1 MYTRYKI
8 MAQTWTDTPTLKQI
22 KIGDNVYFLK
32 DAAARAILDTYTALP
47 TYTPTTDINSK
58 GNTVA
63 TTETIKQYV
72 DTQVGAI
79 HKFDVTI
86 YEKLP
91 TASADTMYI
100 LGLVAD
106 KDAEAGTYIEYITI
120 RSGSGDNYT
129 YAWEQIGSTK
139 TDLTDYVKKAT
150 KVAGIALDHDITVE
164 ELSAASALNLKAL
177 SHKDSATGSLSTV
190 DSATVSFTP
199 AGSVEVTATATTITS
214 AGNYTPAGTVTGT
227 ATPSGDVTVS
237 VTNESAA
244 ATLTTADY
252 IPAGSVSV
260 ALSNATFNAVKSV
273 GTAASFTEGKFTPAT
288 ITYNNDSSF
297 ATEGVTATVDADAES
312 LELTVATK
320 ASASVIT
327 AFNGGSKAADTFTP
341 NETAQMEETTV
352 GVQSAGFTGTKAEN
366 ALVTGVSYSK
376 ASGATATFEGTA
388 SDITAKFAGT
398 AATIS
403 VSGSYDKADASA
415 TFTGTAVKDQE
426 VTLTKTAK
434 TITVQ

>member
-1 MYTRYKI
+1 
-8 MAQTWTDTPTLKQI
+8 MAQNWTDTPTLKQI
-22 KIGDNVYFLK
+22 KIGDNTYFIK

-47 TYTPTTDINSK
+47 TYTPTTDIGAT

-63 TTETIKQYV
+63 TTETIKKYV
-72 DTQVGAI
+72 DAQVGAI

-86 YEKLP
+86 YEALP

-106 KDAEAGTYIEYITI
+106 ATAEAGTYLEYITI
-120 RSGSGDNYT
+120 RNGSEGSYT

-139 TDLTDYVKKAT
+139 TDLTDYVKKTT
-150 KVAGIALDHDITVE
+150 KVAGIALDHNITVD

-177 SHKDSATGSLSTV
+177 SHKDSATGTLDTV
-190 DSATVSFTP
+190 DSAKVSFTP
-199 AGSVEVTATATTITS
+199 AGSVAVTTTATTLTS
-214 AGNYTPAGTVTGT
+214 EGNYTPAGTVTGT
-227 ATPSGDVTVS
+227 ATPTGNVSVS
-237 VTNESAA
+237 VTNEAA
-244 ATLTTADY
+244 TATLTTSDY
-252 IPAGSVSV
+252 TPAGSVSV
-260 ALSNATFNAVKSV
+260 ALSNATFNTVKSV
-273 GTAASFTEGKFTPAT
+273 GTAASFVEGAFTPAT
-288 ITYNNDSSF
+288 LEYNNNNSF
-297 ATEGVTATVDADAES
+297 ATDGVTATVNTESES
-312 LELTVATK
+312 LELAVATK
-320 ASASVIT
+320 VAASVIT
-327 AFNGGSKAADTFTP
+327 SFNGGSKAADTFTP
-341 NETAQMEETTV
+341 NETAQMQETTV
-352 GVQSAGFTGTKAEN
+352 GVESAGFTGTKVEN

-376 ASGATATFEGTA
+376 ASGATATFTGTA

-403 VSGSYDKADASA
+403 VSGSYDKADADA

>member
-1 MYTRYKI
+1 

-22 KIGDNVYFLK
+22 KIGDNTYFLK

-47 TYTPTTDINSK
+47 TYTPTTDIGAT

-63 TTETIKQYV
+63 TTETIKRYV
-72 DTQVGAI
+72 DAQVGAI

-86 YEKLP
+86 YETLP
-91 TASADTMYI
+91 TASENTMYI

-106 KDAEAGTYIEYITI
+106 ATAEAGTYLEYITI
-120 RSGSGDNYT
+120 RKGSEGNYT

-177 SHKDSATGSLSTV
+177 SHKDSATGTINTV
-190 DSATVSFTP
+190 DSAKVSFTP
-199 AGSVEVTATATTITS
+199 AGSVAVTTTATTLTS
-214 AGNYTPAGTVTGT
+214 EGNYTPAGTVTGT
-227 ATPSGDVTVS
+227 ATPRGDVSVS
-237 VTNESAA
+237 VTNADTA

-252 IPAGSVSV
+252 TPAGRVSV
-260 ALSNATFNAVKSV
+260 ALSNATFNTVKSV
-273 GTAASFTEGKFTPAT
+273 GTAASFVEGVFTPAT
-288 ITYNNDSSF
+288 LEYNNENSF
-297 ATEGVTATVDADAES
+297 ATDGVTATVNAESES
-312 LELTVATK
+312 LELAVATK
-320 ASASVIT
+320 VAASVIT
-327 AFNGGSKAADTFTP
+327 SFNGGSKAADTFTP
-341 NETAQMEETTV
+341 NETAQMQETTV
-352 GVQSAGFTGTKAEN
+352 GVDSAGFTGTKVEN

-376 ASGATATFEGTA
+376 ASGATATFTGTA
-388 SDITAKFAGT
+388 SDITANFVGT

-403 VSGSYDKADASA
+403 VSGSYDKANANA

>member
-1 MYTRYKI
+1 
-8 MAQTWTDTPTLKQI
+8 MAQIWTDTLTLKQI
-22 KIGDNVYFLK
+22 KIGDNVYFIK

-47 TYTPTTDINSK
+47 TYTPTTDIGAT

-63 TTETIKQYV
+63 TTETIKKYV
-72 DTQVGAI
+72 DAQVGAI

-86 YEKLP
+86 YEALP
-91 TASADTMYI
+91 EASADTMYI

-106 KDAEAGTYIEYITI
+106 ATAEAGTYLEYITI
-120 RSGSGDNYT
+120 RKGTESNYT

-150 KVAGIALDHDITVE
+150 KVAGIALDHDITVK

-177 SHKDSATGSLSTV
+177 SHKDSATGTLSTV
-190 DSATVSFTP
+190 DSAKVSFTP
-199 AGSVEVTATATTITS
+199 AGSVAVTTTATTLAS
-214 AGNYTPAGTVTGT
+214 EGKYTPAGAVTGT
-227 ATPSGDVTVS
+227 VTPAGNVAVS
-237 VTNESAA
+237 VTNKATA

-252 IPAGSVSV
+252 TPAGSVSV

-273 GTAASFTEGKFTPAT
+273 GTAASFTEGAFTPAT
-288 ITYNNDSSF
+288 LAYNNDNSF

-312 LELTVATK
+312 LELAVATK
-320 ASASVIT
+320 VAASVIT
-327 AFNGGSKAADTFTP
+327 SFNGGSKAADKFTP
-341 NETAQMEETTV
+341 NKTAQMEETTV
-352 GVQSAGFTGTKAEN
+352 GVRSAGFTGTKAKN

-376 ASGATATFEGTA
+376 ASGATAAFTGTA
-388 SDITAKFAGT
+388 SGITAKFAGT
-398 AATIS
+398 ETTIS
-403 VSGSYDKADASA
+403 VSGSYDKADAKA

>member
-1 MYTRYKI
+1 
-8 MAQTWTDTPTLKQI
+8 MAQTWTGTPTLKQI
-22 KIGDNVYFLK
+22 KIGDNTYFIK

-47 TYTPTTDINSK
+47 TYTPTTDIGAT

-63 TTETIKQYV
+63 TTETIKRYV
-72 DTQVGAI
+72 DAQVGAI

-91 TASADTMYI
+91 AASADTMYI

-106 KDAEAGTYIEYITI
+106 ASAEAGTYLEYITI
-120 RSGSGDNYT
+120 RNGSEGNYT

-177 SHKDSATGSLSTV
+177 SHKDSATGTINTV
-190 DSATVSFTP
+190 DSAKVSFTP
-199 AGSVEVTATATTITS
+199 AGSVAVTTTATTLTS
-214 AGNYTPAGTVTGT
+214 EGNYTPAGTVTGT
-227 ATPSGDVTVS
+227 ATPAGNVAVS
-237 VTNESAA
+237 VTNE

-252 IPAGSVSV
+252 TPAGTVSVS
-260 ALSNATFNAVKSV
+260 LSNATFNAVKSV
-273 GTAASFTEGKFTPAT
+273 GTKASFTEGAFTPAT
-288 ITYNNDSSF
+288 LVYNNDNSF
-297 ATEGVTATVDADAES
+297 ATDGVTASVDTAAES
-312 LELTVATK
+312 LELTVASK
-320 ASASVIT
+320 VAASVIT
-327 AFNGGSKAADTFTP
+327 SFSGGSKAADTFTP
-341 NETAQMEETTV
+341 NETAQMQETTV
-352 GVQSAGFTGTKAEN
+352 GVQSAGFTGTKVEN

-376 ASGATATFEGTA
+376 ASGATATFTGTA

-403 VSGSYDKADASA
+403 VSGSYDKADANA

>member
-1 MYTRYKI
+1 
-8 MAQTWTDTPTLKQI
+8 MAQAWTGTPTLKQI
-22 KIGDNVYFLK
+22 KIGDNVYFIK

-47 TYTPTTDINSK
+47 TYTPTTDIGAT

-63 TTETIKQYV
+63 TTETIKRYV
-72 DTQVGAI
+72 DAQVGAI

-91 TASADTMYI
+91 AASADTMYI

-106 KDAEAGTYIEYITI
+106 ASAEAGTYLEHITI
-120 RSGSGDNYT
+120 RNGSEGNYT

-139 TDLTDYVKKAT
+139 TDLTDYVKKTT
-150 KVAGIALDHDITVE
+150 KVAGIALDHNITVE
-164 ELSAASALNLKAL
+164 ELSAATALNLKAL
-177 SHKDSATGSLSTV
+177 SHKDSATGTVSTV
-190 DSATVSFTP
+190 DSAKVSFTP
-199 AGSVEVTATATTITS
+199 AGSVAVTTTATPLTS
-214 AGNYTPAGTVTGT
+214 EGNYTPAGTVTGT
-227 ATPSGDVTVS
+227 ATPTGNVSVS
-237 VTNESAA
+237 VTNEAA
-244 ATLTTADY
+244 TATLTTSDY
-252 IPAGSVSV
+252 TPAGSVSV
-260 ALSNATFNAVKSV
+260 ALSNATFNTVKSV
-273 GTAASFTEGKFTPAT
+273 GTAASFVEGAFTPAT
-288 ITYNNDSSF
+288 LEYNNNNSF
-297 ATEGVTATVDADAES
+297 ATEGMTATVNTADES
-312 LELTVATK
+312 LELAVATK
-320 ASASVIT
+320 VAASVIT
-327 AFNGGSKAADTFTP
+327 SFNGGSKAADKFTP

-376 ASGATATFEGTA
+376 ASGATATFTGTA

-403 VSGSYDKADASA
+403 VSGSYDKANADA

>member
-1 MYTRYKI
+1 
-8 MAQTWTDTPTLKQI
+8 MAQTWTGTPTLKQI
-22 KIGDNVYFLK
+22 KIGDNTYFIK

-47 TYTPTTDINSK
+47 TYTPTTDIGAT

-63 TTETIKQYV
+63 TTETIKKYV
-72 DTQVGAI
+72 DAQVGAI

-86 YEKLP
+86 YEELP
-91 TASADTMYI
+91 AASADTMYI

-106 KDAEAGTYIEYITI
+106 ASAEAGTYLEYITI
-120 RSGSGDNYT
+120 RKGSEGNYT
-129 YAWEQIGSTK
+129 YTWEQIGSTK

-150 KVAGIALDHDITVE
+150 KVAGIALDHDITVD

-177 SHKDSATGSLSTV
+177 SHKDSATGTINTV
-190 DSATVSFTP
+190 DSAKVSFTP
-199 AGSVEVTATATTITS
+199 AGSVAVTTTATTLTS
-214 AGNYTPAGTVTGT
+214 EGNYTPAGTVTGT
-227 ATPSGDVTVS
+227 ATPRGDVSVS
-237 VTNESAA
+237 VTNADTA

-252 IPAGSVSV
+252 TPAGSVSV
-260 ALSNATFNAVKSV
+260 ALSNATFNTVKSV
-273 GTAASFTEGKFTPAT
+273 GTAASFVEGVFTPAT
-288 ITYNNDSSF
+288 LEYNNNNSF
-297 ATEGVTATVDADAES
+297 ATDGVTATVNTADES

-320 ASASVIT
+320 VAASVIT
-327 AFNGGSKAADTFTP
+327 SFNGGSKAADTFTP
-341 NETAQMEETTV
+341 NETAQVQETTV
-352 GVQSAGFTGTKAEN
+352 GVQSSSFTGTKVEN

-376 ASGATATFEGTA
+376 ASGATATFTGTA

-403 VSGSYDKADASA
+403 VSGSYDKADAEA

>member
-1 MYTRYKI
+1 
-8 MAQTWTDTPTLKQI
+8 MAQAWTGTPTLKQI
-22 KIGDNVYFLK
+22 KIGDNTYFIK

-47 TYTPTTDINSK
+47 TYTPTTDIGAT

-63 TTETIKQYV
+63 TTETIKRYV
-72 DTQVGAI
+72 DAQVGAI

-86 YEKLP
+86 YEALP

-106 KDAEAGTYIEYITI
+106 ATAEAGTYLEYITI
-120 RSGSGDNYT
+120 RNGSEGSYT

-139 TDLTDYVKKAT
+139 TDLTDYVKKDT
-150 KVAGIALDHDITVE
+150 EVAGIALDHNITVE

-177 SHKDSATGSLSTV
+177 SHKDSATGTVSTV
-190 DSATVSFTP
+190 DSAKVSFTP
-199 AGSVEVTATATTITS
+199 AGSVTVTTTSTPLAS
-214 AGNYTPAGTVTGT
+214 KGEYTPAGTVTGT
-227 ATPSGDVTVS
+227 ATPVGDVDVS
-237 VTNESAA
+237 VNNVDTA

-252 IPAGSVSV
+252 TPAGSVSV
-260 ALSNATFNAVKSV
+260 ALSNATFNTVKSV
-273 GTAASFTEGKFTPAT
+273 GTAASFVEGAFTPAT
-288 ITYNNDSSF
+288 LEYNNNNSF
-297 ATEGVTATVDADAES
+297 ATDGVTATVNTADES

-320 ASASVIT
+320 VAASVIT
-327 AFNGGSKAADTFTP
+327 SFSGGSKAADTFTP
-341 NETAQMEETTV
+341 NETAQMQETTV
-352 GVQSAGFTGTKAEN
+352 GVESAGFTGTKVEN

-376 ASGATATFEGTA
+376 ASGATATFTGTA

-403 VSGSYDKADASA
+403 VSGSYDKADADA

>member
-1 MYTRYKI
+1 
-8 MAQTWTDTPTLKQI
+8 MAQNWRDTPTLKQI
-22 KIGDNVYFLK
+22 KIGDNVYYIK

-47 TYTPTTDINSK
+47 TYAPTTDIGAT

-63 TTETIKQYV
+63 TTETIKRYV
-72 DTQVGAI
+72 DAQVGAI

-86 YEKLP
+86 YEELP
-91 TASADTMYI
+91 AASADTMYI

-106 KDAEAGTYIEYITI
+106 ASAEAGTYLEYITI
-120 RSGSGDNYT
+120 RNGSEGNYT

-139 TDLTDYVKKAT
+139 TDLTDYVKKTT
-150 KVAGIALDHDITVE
+150 KVAGIALDHDITIE

-177 SHKDSATGSLSTV
+177 SHKDSATGTINTV
-190 DSATVSFTP
+190 DSAKVSFTP
-199 AGSVEVTATATTITS
+199 AGSVAVTTTATTITS
-214 AGNYTPAGTVTGT
+214 EGNYTPAGTVTGT
-227 ATPSGDVTVS
+227 ATPAGNVAVS
-237 VTNESAA
+237 VTNEATA

-252 IPAGSVSV
+252 TPAGTVSVS
-260 ALSNATFNAVKSV
+260 LSNATFNAVKSV
-273 GTAASFTEGKFTPAT
+273 GTKASFTEGAFTPAT
-288 ITYNNDSSF
+288 LVYNNDNSF
-297 ATEGVTATVDADAES
+297 ATDGVTASVDTAAES
-312 LELTVATK
+312 LELTVASK
-320 ASASVIT
+320 VAASVIT
-327 AFNGGSKAADTFTP
+327 SFNGGSKAADTFTP
-341 NETAQMEETTV
+341 NETAQVQETTV
-352 GVQSAGFTGTKAEN
+352 GVQSSSFTGTKVEN

-376 ASGATATFEGTA
+376 ASGATATFTGTA

-403 VSGSYDKADASA
+403 VSGSYDKADADA

>member
-1 MYTRYKI
+1 
-8 MAQTWTDTPTLKQI
+8 MAQNWTDTPTLKQI
-22 KIGDNVYFLK
+22 KIGDNVYFIK
-32 DAAARAILDTYTALP
+32 DAAARAILDTYTTLP
-47 TYTPTTDINSK
+47 TYAPTTDIGAT

-63 TTETIKQYV
+63 TTETIKRYV
-72 DTQVGAI
+72 DAQVGAI

-86 YEKLP
+86 YEALP

-106 KDAEAGTYIEYITI
+106 ATAEAGTYLEYITI
-120 RSGSGDNYT
+120 RNGSEGSYT

-139 TDLTDYVKKAT
+139 TDLTDYVKKTT
-150 KVAGIALDHDITVE
+150 KVAGIALDHDIEIE

-177 SHKDSATGSLSTV
+177 SHKDSATGTLNTV
-190 DSATVSFTP
+190 DSAKVSFTP
-199 AGSVEVTATATTITS
+199 AGSVAVTTTATTLTS
-214 AGNYTPAGTVTGT
+214 EGNYTPAGTVTGT
-227 ATPSGDVTVS
+227 ATPRGDVSVS
-237 VTNESAA
+237 VTNADTA

-252 IPAGSVSV
+252 TPAGSVSV
-260 ALSNATFNAVKSV
+260 ALSNATFNTVKSV
-273 GTAASFTEGKFTPAT
+273 GTAASFVEGVFTPAT
-288 ITYNNDSSF
+288 LEYNNENSF
-297 ATEGVTATVDADAES
+297 ATDGVTATVNAESES
-312 LELTVATK
+312 LELAVATK
-320 ASASVIT
+320 VAASVIT
-327 AFNGGSKAADTFTP
+327 SFNGGSKAADTFTP
-341 NETAQMEETTV
+341 NETAQMQETTV
-352 GVQSAGFTGTKAEN
+352 GVESAGFTGTKVEN

-376 ASGATATFEGTA
+376 ASGATATFTGTA

-403 VSGSYDKADASA
+403 VSGSYDKANAEA

>member
-1 MYTRYKI
+1 

-22 KIGDNVYFLK
+22 KIGDNVYFIK

-47 TYTPTTDINSK
+47 TYTPTTDIGAT

-63 TTETIKQYV
+63 TTETIKRYV
-72 DTQVGAI
+72 DAQVGAI

-86 YEKLP
+86 YEALP
-91 TASADTMYI
+91 EASADTMYI

-106 KDAEAGTYIEYITI
+106 ATAEAGTYLEYITI
-120 RSGSGDNYT
+120 RKGSEGNYT
-129 YAWEQIGSTK
+129 YTWEQIGSTK

-177 SHKDSATGSLSTV
+177 SHKDSATGTINTV
-190 DSATVSFTP
+190 DSAKVSFTP
-199 AGSVEVTATATTITS
+199 AGSVAVTTTATTLTS
-214 AGNYTPAGTVTGT
+214 EGNYTPAGTVTGT
-227 ATPSGDVTVS
+227 ATPAGNVSVS
-237 VTNESAA
+237 VTNADTA

-252 IPAGSVSV
+252 TPAGSVSV
-260 ALSNATFNAVKSV
+260 ALSNATFNTVKSV
-273 GTAASFTEGKFTPAT
+273 GTAASFVEGAFTPAT
-288 ITYNNDSSF
+288 LVYNNNNSF
-297 ATEGVTATVDADAES
+297 ATDGVTATVNAESES
-312 LELTVATK
+312 LELAVATK
-320 ASASVIT
+320 VAASVIT
-327 AFNGGSKAADTFTP
+327 SFNGGSKAADTFTP
-341 NETAQMEETTV
+341 NETAQMQETTV
-352 GVQSAGFTGTKAEN
+352 GVQSSSFTGTKVEN

-376 ASGATATFEGTA
+376 ASGATATFTGTA

-403 VSGSYDKADASA
+403 VSGSYDKADADA

>member
-1 MYTRYKI
+1 

-22 KIGDNVYFLK
+22 KIGDNVYYIK

-47 TYTPTTDINSK
+47 TYTPTTDIGAT

-63 TTETIKQYV
+63 TTETIKRYV
-72 DTQVGAI
+72 DAQVGAI

-86 YEKLP
+86 YESLP
-91 TASADTMYI
+91 TASANTMYI

-106 KDAEAGTYIEYITI
+106 ASAEAGTYLEYITI
-120 RSGSGDNYT
+120 RNGSEGNYT
-129 YAWEQIGSTK
+129 YTWEQIGSTK
-139 TDLTDYVKKAT
+139 TDLTDYVKKTT
-150 KVAGIALDHDITVE
+150 KVAGIALDHNITVE

-177 SHKDSATGSLSTV
+177 SHKDSATGTVSTV
-190 DSATVSFTP
+190 DSAKVSFTP
-199 AGSVEVTATATTITS
+199 AGSVTVTTTSTPLAS
-214 AGNYTPAGTVTGT
+214 KGEYTPAGTVTGT
-227 ATPSGDVTVS
+227 ATPVGDVDVS
-237 VTNESAA
+237 VNNVDTA

-252 IPAGSVSV
+252 TPAGSVSV
-260 ALSNATFNAVKSV
+260 ALSNATFNTVKSV
-273 GTAASFTEGKFTPAT
+273 GTAASFVEGAFTPAT
-288 ITYNNDSSF
+288 LEYNNNNSF
-297 ATEGVTATVDADAES
+297 ATDGVTATVNTADES

-320 ASASVIT
+320 VAASVIT
-327 AFNGGSKAADTFTP
+327 SFNGGSKAADTFTP
-341 NETAQMEETTV
+341 NETAQVQETTV
-352 GVQSAGFTGTKAEN
+352 GVQSAGFTGTKVEN

-376 ASGATATFEGTA
+376 ASGATATFTGTA
-388 SDITAKFAGT
+388 SNITAKFAGT

-403 VSGSYDKADASA
+403 VSGSYDKADADA

>member
-1 MYTRYKI
+1 
-8 MAQTWTDTPTLKQI
+8 MAQTWTGTPTLKQI
-22 KIGDNVYFLK
+22 KIGDNTYFIK

-47 TYTPTTDINSK
+47 TYTPTTDIGAI

-63 TTETIKQYV
+63 TTETIKRYV
-72 DTQVGAI
+72 DAQVGAI

-86 YEKLP
+86 YEALP
-91 TASADTMYI
+91 EASADTMYI

-106 KDAEAGTYIEYITI
+106 ATAEAGTYLEYITI
-120 RSGSGDNYT
+120 RKGSEGNYT

-150 KVAGIALDHDITVE
+150 TVAGIALDHNITVV
-164 ELSAASALNLKAL
+164 ELSADSALNLKAL
-177 SHKDSATGSLSTV
+177 SHKDSATGTLDTV
-190 DSATVSFTP
+190 DSAKVSFTP
-199 AGSVEVTATATTITS
+199 AGSVTVTTTSTPLAS
-214 AGNYTPAGTVTGT
+214 KGEYTPAGTVTGT
-227 ATPSGDVTVS
+227 ATPVGDVDVS
-237 VTNESAA
+237 VNNVDTA

-252 IPAGSVSV
+252 TPAGSVSV
-260 ALSNATFNAVKSV
+260 ALSNATFNTVKSV
-273 GTAASFTEGKFTPAT
+273 GTAASFVEGAFTPAT
-288 ITYNNDSSF
+288 LEYNNNNSF
-297 ATEGVTATVDADAES
+297 ATDGVTATVNTADES

-320 ASASVIT
+320 AAASVIT
-327 AFNGGSKAADTFTP
+327 SFNGGSKAADTFTP
-341 NETAQMEETTV
+341 NETAQMQETTV
-352 GVQSAGFTGTKAEN
+352 GVRSAGFTGTKVEN

-376 ASGATATFEGTA
+376 ASGATATFTGTA

-403 VSGSYDKADASA
+403 VSGSYDKADAEA

>member
-1 MYTRYKI
+1 
-8 MAQTWTDTPTLKQI
+8 MAQTWTGTPTLKQI
-22 KIGDNVYFLK
+22 KIGDNTYFIK

-47 TYTPTTDINSK
+47 TYTPTTDIGAT

-63 TTETIKQYV
+63 TTETIKRYV
-72 DTQVGAI
+72 DAQVGAI

-91 TASADTMYI
+91 AASADTMYI

-106 KDAEAGTYIEYITI
+106 ASAEAGTYLEYITI
-120 RSGSGDNYT
+120 RNGSEGNYT
-129 YAWEQIGSTK
+129 YIWEQIGSTK
-139 TDLTDYVKKAT
+139 TDLTDYVKKVT

-177 SHKDSATGSLSTV
+177 SHKDSATGTINTV
-190 DSATVSFTP
+190 DSAKVSFTP
-199 AGSVEVTATATTITS
+199 AGSVAVTTTATTLTS
-214 AGNYTPAGTVTGT
+214 EGNYTPTGTVTGT
-227 ATPSGDVTVS
+227 ATPRGDVSVS
-237 VTNESAA
+237 VTNADTA

-252 IPAGSVSV
+252 TPAGRVSV
-260 ALSNATFNAVKSV
+260 ALSNATFNTVKSV
-273 GTAASFTEGKFTPAT
+273 GTAASFVEGVFTPAT
-288 ITYNNDSSF
+288 LEYNNENSF
-297 ATEGVTATVDADAES
+297 ATDGVTATVNAESES
-312 LELTVATK
+312 LELAVATK
-320 ASASVIT
+320 VAASVIT
-327 AFNGGSKAADTFTP
+327 SFNGGSKAADTFTP
-341 NETAQMEETTV
+341 NETAQMQETTV
-352 GVQSAGFTGTKAEN
+352 GVESAGFTGTKVEN

-376 ASGATATFEGTA
+376 ASGATATFTGTA

-403 VSGSYDKADASA
+403 VSGSYDKANAEA

>member
-1 MYTRYKI
+1 
-8 MAQTWTDTPTLKQI
+8 MAQKNWTDTPTLKQI
-22 KIGDNVYFLK
+22 KIGDNVYYIK

-47 TYTPTTDINSK
+47 TYTPTTDIGAT

-63 TTETIKQYV
+63 TTETIKRYV
-72 DTQVGAI
+72 DAQVGAI

-86 YEKLP
+86 YEALP
-91 TASADTMYI
+91 EASADTMYI

-106 KDAEAGTYIEYITI
+106 ATAEAGTYLEYITI
-120 RSGSGDNYT
+120 RKGSEGNYT

-150 KVAGIALDHDITVE
+150 KVAGIALDHNITVE

-177 SHKDSATGSLSTV
+177 SHKDSATGTINTV
-190 DSATVSFTP
+190 DSAKVSFTP
-199 AGSVEVTATATTITS
+199 AGSVAVTTTATTITS
-214 AGNYTPAGTVTGT
+214 EGNYTPAGTVTGT
-227 ATPSGDVTVS
+227 ATPAGNVSVS
-237 VTNESAA
+237 VTNADTA

-252 IPAGSVSV
+252 TPAGSVSV
-260 ALSNATFNAVKSV
+260 ALSNATFNTVKSV
-273 GTAASFTEGKFTPAT
+273 GTAASFVEGVFTPAT
-288 ITYNNDSSF
+288 LEYNNNNSF
-297 ATEGVTATVDADAES
+297 ATDGVTASVDTAAES
-312 LELTVATK
+312 LELTVASK
-320 ASASVIT
+320 VAASVIT
-327 AFNGGSKAADTFTP
+327 SFNGGSKAADTFTP
-341 NETAQMEETTV
+341 NETAQVQETTV
-352 GVQSAGFTGTKAEN
+352 GVQSAGFTGTKVEN

-376 ASGATATFEGTA
+376 ASGATATFTGTA

-403 VSGSYDKADASA
+403 VSGSYDKADAEA

>member
-1 MYTRYKI
+1 

-22 KIGDNVYFLK
+22 KIGDNVYFIK

-47 TYTPTTDINSK
+47 TYTPTTDIGAT

-63 TTETIKQYV
+63 TTETIKKYV
-72 DTQVGAI
+72 DAQVGAI

-86 YEKLP
+86 YEALP

-106 KDAEAGTYIEYITI
+106 GTAEAGTYLEYITI
-120 RSGSGDNYT
+120 RNGSEGNYT

-150 KVAGIALDHDITVE
+150 KVAGIALNHDITVE

-177 SHKDSATGSLSTV
+177 SHKDSATGTINTV
-190 DSATVSFTP
+190 DSAKVSFTP
-199 AGSVEVTATATTITS
+199 AGSVAVTTTATTLTS
-214 AGNYTPAGTVTGT
+214 EGNYTPAGTVTGT
-227 ATPSGDVTVS
+227 ATPRGDVSVS
-237 VTNESAA
+237 VTNADTA

-252 IPAGSVSV
+252 TPAGSVSV
-260 ALSNATFNAVKSV
+260 ALSNATFNTVKSV
-273 GTAASFTEGKFTPAT
+273 GTAASFVEGVFTPAT
-288 ITYNNDSSF
+288 LEYNNENSF
-297 ATEGVTATVDADAES
+297 ATDGVTATVNAESES
-312 LELTVATK
+312 LELAVATK
-320 ASASVIT
+320 VAASVIT
-327 AFNGGSKAADTFTP
+327 SFNGGSKAADTFTP
-341 NETAQMEETTV
+341 NETAQMQETTV
-352 GVQSAGFTGTKAEN
+352 GVESAGFTGTKVEN

-376 ASGATATFEGTA
+376 ASGATATFTGTA

-403 VSGSYDKADASA
+403 VSGSYDKANANA

-426 VTLTKTAK
+426 VVLTKTEK
-434 TITVQ
+434 TVTVM

>member
-1 MYTRYKI
+1 

-22 KIGDNVYFLK
+22 KIGDNTYFLK

-47 TYTPTTDINSK
+47 KYTPTTDISAT

-63 TTETIKQYV
+63 TTETIKRYV
-72 DTQVGAI
+72 DAQVGAI

-91 TASADTMYI
+91 AASADTMYI

-106 KDAEAGTYIEYITI
+106 TKAEAGTYLEYITI
-120 RSGSGDNYT
+120 RNGSEGNYT

-139 TDLTDYVKKAT
+139 TDLTDYVKKT
-150 KVAGIALDHDITVE
+150 TTVAGIALDHNITVD

-177 SHKDSATGSLSTV
+177 SHKDSATGTLDTV
-190 DSATVSFTP
+190 DSAKVSFTP
-199 AGSVEVTATATTITS
+199 AGSVTVTTTSTPLAS
-214 AGNYTPAGTVTGT
+214 KGEYTPAGTVTGT
-227 ATPSGDVTVS
+227 ATPVGDVDVS
-237 VTNESAA
+237 VNNVDTA

-252 IPAGSVSV
+252 TPAGSVSV
-260 ALSNATFNAVKSV
+260 ALSNATFNTVKSV
-273 GTAASFTEGKFTPAT
+273 GTAASFVEGAFTPAT
-288 ITYNNDSSF
+288 LEYNNNNSF
-297 ATEGVTATVDADAES
+297 ATDGVTATVNTADES

-320 ASASVIT
+320 VAASVIT
-327 AFNGGSKAADTFTP
+327 SFNGGSKAADTFTP
-341 NETAQMEETTV
+341 NETAQMQETTV
-352 GVQSAGFTGTKAEN
+352 GVRSAGFTGTKVEN

-376 ASGATATFEGTA
+376 ASSATATFTGTA
-388 SDITAKFAGT
+388 SDITANFVGT

-403 VSGSYDKADASA
+403 VSGSYDKANANA
-415 TFTGTAVKDQE
+415 TFTGTEVKDQE

>member
-1 MYTRYKI
+1 
-8 MAQTWTDTPTLKQI
+8 MAQNWTDTPTLKQI
-22 KIGDNVYFLK
+22 KIGDNVYFIK
-32 DAAARAILDTYTALP
+32 DAAARAILDTYTTLP
-47 TYTPTTDINSK
+47 TYAPTTDIGAT

-63 TTETIKQYV
+63 TTETIKRYV
-72 DTQVGAI
+72 DAQVGAI

-91 TASADTMYI
+91 AASADTMYI

-106 KDAEAGTYIEYITI
+106 ASAEAGTYLEYITI
-120 RSGSGDNYT
+120 RNGSEGNYT

-150 KVAGIALDHDITVE
+150 KVAGIALDHDITIE

-177 SHKDSATGSLSTV
+177 SHKDSATGTINTV
-190 DSATVSFTP
+190 DSAKVSFTP
-199 AGSVEVTATATTITS
+199 AGSVAVTTTATTLTS
-214 AGNYTPAGTVTGT
+214 EGNYTPAGTVTGT
-227 ATPSGDVTVS
+227 ATPRGDVSVS
-237 VTNESAA
+237 VTNADTA

-252 IPAGSVSV
+252 TPAGSVSV
-260 ALSNATFNAVKSV
+260 ALSNATFNTVKSV
-273 GTAASFTEGKFTPAT
+273 GTAASFVEGVFTPAT
-288 ITYNNDSSF
+288 LEYNNNNSF
-297 ATEGVTATVDADAES
+297 ATDGVTATVNTADES

-320 ASASVIT
+320 VAASVIT
-327 AFNGGSKAADTFTP
+327 SFNGGSKAADTFTP
-341 NETAQMEETTV
+341 NETAQMQETTV
-352 GVQSAGFTGTKAEN
+352 GVQSSSFTGTKVEN

-376 ASGATATFEGTA
+376 ASGATATFTGTA

-403 VSGSYDKADASA
+403 VSGSYDKADADA

>member
-1 MYTRYKI
+1 
-8 MAQTWTDTPTLKQI
+8 MAQNWTGTPTLKQI
-22 KIGDNVYFLK
+22 KIGDNTYFIK

-47 TYTPTTDINSK
+47 TYTPTTDIGAT

-63 TTETIKQYV
+63 TTETIKRYV
-72 DTQVGAI
+72 DAQVGAI

-86 YEKLP
+86 YEELP

-106 KDAEAGTYIEYITI
+106 ATAEAGTYLEHITI
-120 RSGSGDNYT
+120 RKGSEGNYT

-150 KVAGIALDHDITVE
+150 KVAGIALDHDITVD

-177 SHKDSATGSLSTV
+177 SHKDSATGTINTV
-190 DSATVSFTP
+190 DSAKVSFTP
-199 AGSVEVTATATTITS
+199 AGSVAVTTTATTLTS
-214 AGNYTPAGTVTGT
+214 EGNYTPAGTVTGT
-227 ATPSGDVTVS
+227 ATPRGDVSVS
-237 VTNESAA
+237 VTNADTA

-252 IPAGSVSV
+252 TPAGSVSV
-260 ALSNATFNAVKSV
+260 ALSNATFNTVKSV
-273 GTAASFTEGKFTPAT
+273 GTAASFVEGVFTPAT
-288 ITYNNDSSF
+288 LEYNNNNSF
-297 ATEGVTATVDADAES
+297 ATDGVTATVNTESES
-312 LELTVATK
+312 LELAVATK
-320 ASASVIT
+320 VAASVIT
-327 AFNGGSKAADTFTP
+327 SFNGGSKAADTFTP
-341 NETAQMEETTV
+341 NETAQMQETTV
-352 GVQSAGFTGTKAEN
+352 GVESAGFTGTKVEN

-376 ASGATATFEGTA
+376 ASGATATFTGTA

-403 VSGSYDKADASA
+403 VSGSYDKADADA

>member
-1 MYTRYKI
+1 
-8 MAQTWTDTPTLKQI
+8 MAQIWTDTLTLKQI
-22 KIGDNVYFLK
+22 KIGDNVYFIK

-47 TYTPTTDINSK
+47 TYTPTTDIGAT

-63 TTETIKQYV
+63 TTETIKKYV
-72 DTQVGAI
+72 DAQVGAI

-86 YEKLP
+86 YEALP
-91 TASADTMYI
+91 EASADTMYI

-106 KDAEAGTYIEYITI
+106 ATAEAGTYLEYITI
-120 RSGSGDNYT
+120 RKGTESNYT

-177 SHKDSATGSLSTV
+177 SHKDSATGTLSTV
-190 DSATVSFTP
+190 DSAKVSFTP
-199 AGSVEVTATATTITS
+199 AGSVAVTTTATTLAS
-214 AGNYTPAGTVTGT
+214 EGKYTPAGAVTGT
-227 ATPSGDVTVS
+227 VTPAGNVAVS
-237 VTNESAA
+237 VTNEATA

-252 IPAGSVSV
+252 TPAGSVSV

-273 GTAASFTEGKFTPAT
+273 GTAASFTEGAFTPAT
-288 ITYNNDSSF
+288 LAYNNDNSF
-297 ATEGVTATVDADAES
+297 ATEGVTATVDAES
-312 LELTVATK
+312 LELAVATK
-320 ASASVIT
+320 VAASVIT
-327 AFNGGSKAADTFTP
+327 SFNGGSKAADKFTP

-376 ASGATATFEGTA
+376 ASGATAAFTGTA

-398 AATIS
+398 ETTIS
-403 VSGSYDKADASA
+403 VSGSYDKADAEA

>member
-1 MYTRYKI
+1 

-22 KIGDNVYFLK
+22 KIGGNTYFIK
-32 DAAARAILDTYTALP
+32 DAAARAILDTYTTLP
-47 TYTPTTDINSK
+47 TYTPTTDIGAT

-63 TTETIKQYV
+63 TTETIKRYV
-72 DTQVGAI
+72 DAQVGAI

-91 TASADTMYI
+91 TASENTMYI

-106 KDAEAGTYIEYITI
+106 ATAEAGTYLEYITI
-120 RSGSGDNYT
+120 RKGSEGNYT

-139 TDLTDYVKKAT
+139 TDLTDYVKKVT

-177 SHKDSATGSLSTV
+177 SHKDSATGTINTV
-190 DSATVSFTP
+190 DSAKVSFTP
-199 AGSVEVTATATTITS
+199 AGSVAVTTTATTLTS
-214 AGNYTPAGTVTGT
+214 EGNYTPAGTVTGT
-227 ATPSGDVTVS
+227 ATPTGDVTVS
-237 VTNESAA
+237 VTNEATA

-252 IPAGSVSV
+252 TPAGTVSVS
-260 ALSNATFNAVKSV
+260 LSNATFNAVKSV
-273 GTAASFTEGKFTPAT
+273 GTKASFTEGAFTPAT
-288 ITYNNDSSF
+288 LVYNNNNSF
-297 ATEGVTATVDADAES
+297 ATDGVTASVDTAAES
-312 LELTVATK
+312 LELTVASK
-320 ASASVIT
+320 VAASVIT
-327 AFNGGSKAADTFTP
+327 SFSGGSKAADTFTP
-341 NETAQMEETTV
+341 NETAQVQETTV
-352 GVQSAGFTGTKAEN
+352 GVQSAGFTGTKVEN

-376 ASGATATFEGTA
+376 ASGATATFTGTA

-403 VSGSYDKADASA
+403 VSGSYDKANADA

>member
-1 MYTRYKI
+1 

-22 KIGDNVYFLK
+22 KIGDNVYYIK

-47 TYTPTTDINSK
+47 TYTPTTDIGAT

-63 TTETIKQYV
+63 TTETIKRYV
-72 DTQVGAI
+72 DAQVGAI

-86 YEKLP
+86 YESLP
-91 TASADTMYI
+91 TASANTMYI

-106 KDAEAGTYIEYITI
+106 ASAEAGTYLEHITI
-120 RSGSGDNYT
+120 RKGSEGNYT

-139 TDLTDYVKKAT
+139 TDLTDYVKKTT
-150 KVAGIALDHDITVE
+150 KVAGIALDHNITVE

-177 SHKDSATGSLSTV
+177 SHKDSATGTVSTV
-190 DSATVSFTP
+190 DSAKVSFTP
-199 AGSVEVTATATTITS
+199 AGSVTVTTTSTPLAS
-214 AGNYTPAGTVTGT
+214 KGEYTPAGTVTGT
-227 ATPSGDVTVS
+227 ATPVGDVDVS
-237 VTNESAA
+237 VNNVDTA

-252 IPAGSVSV
+252 TPAGSVSV
-260 ALSNATFNAVKSV
+260 ALSNATFNTVKSV
-273 GTAASFTEGKFTPAT
+273 GTAASFVEGAFTPAT
-288 ITYNNDSSF
+288 LEYNNNNSF
-297 ATEGVTATVDADAES
+297 ATDGVTATVNTADES

-320 ASASVIT
+320 VAASVIT
-327 AFNGGSKAADTFTP
+327 SFSGGSKAADTFTP
-341 NETAQMEETTV
+341 NETAQMQETTV
-352 GVQSAGFTGTKAEN
+352 GVESAGFTGTKVEN

-376 ASGATATFEGTA
+376 ASGATATFTGTA
-388 SDITAKFAGT
+388 SNITAKFAGT

-403 VSGSYDKADASA
+403 VSGSYDKADADA

>member
-1 MYTRYKI
+1 
-8 MAQTWTDTPTLKQI
+8 MAQTWTGTPTLKQI
-22 KIGDNVYFLK
+22 KIGDNTYFIK

-47 TYTPTTDINSK
+47 TYTPTTDIGAT

-63 TTETIKQYV
+63 TTETIKRYV
-72 DTQVGAI
+72 DAQVGAI

-91 TASADTMYI
+91 AASADTMYI

-106 KDAEAGTYIEYITI
+106 ASAEAGTYLEYITI
-120 RSGSGDNYT
+120 RNGSEGNYT

-150 KVAGIALDHDITVE
+150 TVAGIALDHNITVE

-177 SHKDSATGSLSTV
+177 SHKDSATGTINTV
-190 DSATVSFTP
+190 DSAKVSFTP
-199 AGSVEVTATATTITS
+199 AGSVAVTTTATPLTS
-214 AGNYTPAGTVTGT
+214 EGNYTPAGTVTGT
-227 ATPSGDVTVS
+227 ATPAGNVSVS
-237 VTNESAA
+237 VTNEATA

-252 IPAGSVSV
+252 TPAGTVSVS
-260 ALSNATFNAVKSV
+260 LSNATFNAVKSV
-273 GTAASFTEGKFTPAT
+273 GTKASFTEGAFTPAT
-288 ITYNNDSSF
+288 LVYNNDNSF
-297 ATEGVTATVDADAES
+297 ATEGVTASVDTADES
-312 LELTVATK
+312 LELTVASK
-320 ASASVIT
+320 VAASVIT
-327 AFNGGSKAADTFTP
+327 SFSGGSKAADTFTP
-341 NETAQMEETTV
+341 NETAQVQETTV
-352 GVQSAGFTGTKAEN
+352 GVHSSSFTGTKVEN

-376 ASGATATFEGTA
+376 ASGATATFTGTA
-388 SDITAKFAGT
+388 SDITANFVGT

-403 VSGSYDKADASA
+403 VSGSYDKADAEA